1 MGLDWF
7 EDGALYLLL
16 PEPRLGE
23 WHGTDSTDYDRAC
36 AAGDRWLTAIPVA
49 DATGFVLG
57 GDPKLALVVL
67 DHDGDVVLIR
77 WVCAEDEHELV
88 AFSLRG
94 EHVVQ
99 SEPDLVFD
107 NPAAHWRVFNAAA
120 DSIADSNPSRKFV
133 LPVGPVRV
141 QTTYLEFDC
150 NAAIVH
156 RFVRER

>member
-1 MGLDWF
+1 MELDWF
-7 EDGALYLLL
+7 EYGALSLLL
-16 PEPRLGE
+16 PEPLLGE

-36 AAGDRWLTAIPVA
+36 AAGDRWFNAIPVA
-49 DATGFVLG
+49 DGTGFVLG
-57 GDPKLALVVL
+57 GDPKSPLVVL
-67 DHDGDVVLIR
+67 DDHGEVVLIR
-77 WVCAEDEHELV
+77 WMFANDEHELV

-94 EHVVQ
+94 EHVAQ

-120 DSIADSNPSRKFV
+120 DPISDSNPSQKFV

-141 QTTYLEFDC
+141 QTAYLEFDC

-156 RFVRER
+156 RFQREG